1 MEEEKVKIGRFSPEH
16 WQDFKN
22 IRLEALSSNP
32 EAFSDTFENTLSYP
46 DDFWIK
52 RLSDPNNI
60 ILYAKVNDR
69 VVAMMSGHL
78 KEEPEGIVSVV
89 TGVFVNKS
97 ERGSSIGKK
106 LMASLLEIIKNSHR
120 KASKVKLWV
129 NENQHPAISLYR
141 SFGFKQVGK
150 KEAALETPDGYV
162 DELIMEKTL

>member
-1 MEEEKVKIGRFSPEH
+1 MHDDTIKIGRFNPDH

-22 IRLEALSSNP
+22 IRLEALSSDP
-32 EAFSDTFENTLSYP
+32 EAFSDTFKDALFYP

-52 RLSDPNNI
+52 RLSDPDNI
-60 ILYAKVNDR
+60 ILYAKANDR
-69 VVAMMSGHL
+69 IVAMMSSHL
-78 KEEPEGIVSVV
+78 KEEPEGIVSAV
-89 TGVFVNKS
+89 TGVFVNNS
-97 ERGSSIGKK
+97 ERGKGIGKK

-120 KASKVKLWV
+120 KARKVKLWV
-129 NENQHPAISLYR
+129 NENQHPAIALYR